1 MRFSRPFPW
10 GGRSSG
16 SSKRPKSRKRDKKH
30 QRKGPFQGLGNGLR
44 DVGSFLAQVLSNPD
58 VQYLVPWALA
68 LFVGIQIHKWLDPHT
83 PGDGFW
89 GNLMAMGIAQP
100 GAAWPAAILGI
111 AHVVPAVLNWWT
123 TESMN
128 RTMSAIPQARF
139 MSPIS
144 AEEAFVIPEYLTTLE
159 SSIPQSNVVNGN
171 FRLPQAMEA
180 SFRRAM
186 QEADLLKE
194 IHDGLM
200 TDVKLRFDGHYDQLS
215 QLHIDI
221 ERAIIDIA
229 DRNET
234 TSYFGG
240 LFTKDWPY
248 ARARSHYTALL
259 SINNDMI
266 ETSKLERGRLIE
278 LLEELDVFE
287 TQEERHG
294 AICGLR
300 SKTLKSI
307 RRWTK
312 ETKDIRA
319 EVKVICNSSK
329 RSKVKLWMAE
339 GALRRHLR
347 SIDAVREGLLELH
360 HDQAKTLEAALL
372 GYCKSLLEAMRRLA
386 EFGNGIIA
394 YLPLVAWATSEVL
407 KPPPVSA
414 DRQSS
419 TPRFMPTCLPLPN
432 GPYGACNTLTH
443 YVKGASM
450 HWLKHGWG
458 LSFWVQIG

>member
-58 VQYLVPWALA
+58 VQYLVPWAL
-68 LFVGIQIHKWLDPHT
+68 
-83 PGDGFW
+83 
-89 GNLMAMGIAQP
+89 
-100 GAAWPAAILGI
+100 
-111 AHVVPAVLNWWT
+111 VL
-123 TESMN
+123 
-128 RTMSAIPQARF
+128 TMSTIPQARF

-144 AEEAFVIPEYLTTLE
+144 AEEAFVIPEYLTTLK
-159 SSIPQSNVVNGN
+159 SSIPRSNVMNGN
-171 FRLPQAMEA
+171 FRLPQAMED

-186 QEADLLKE
+186 KEADLLKE
-194 IHDGLM
+194 IHYGLL
-200 TDVKLRFDGHYDQLS
+200 TDVKLRFDGHYDQLG

-234 TSYFGG
+234 TTSYFGG

-248 ARARSHYTALL
+248 ARARRHHTALL
-259 SINNDMI
+259 SINSDMI
-266 ETSKLERGRLIE
+266 ETSKLESDRLSE
-278 LLEELDVFE
+278 LLKELDVLE

-300 SKTLKSI
+300 SNTLKSI

-319 EVKVICNSSK
+319 EVKVMCNSAK
-329 RSKVKLWMAE
+329 RSKVKLRMAE
-339 GALRRHLR
+339 KALREHLA
-347 SIDAVREGLLELH
+347 SIGAIRTVLSKLH
-360 HDQAKTLEAALL
+360 HDQAKTLEMALL
-372 GYCKSLLEAMRRLA
+372 SYCKSLLEAMRRLA
-386 EFGNGIIA
+386 EFGN
-394 YLPLVAWATSEVL
+394 V
-407 KPPPVSA
+407 
-414 DRQSS
+414 
-419 TPRFMPTCLPLPN
+419 
-432 GPYGACNTLTH
+432 
-443 YVKGASM
+443 
-450 HWLKHGWG
+450 
-458 LSFWVQIG
+458 

>member
-16 SSKRPKSRKRDKKH
+16 SSKPPKSRKRDKKH
-30 QRKGPFQGLGNGLR
+30 QRKRPFQGLGNGLR
-44 DVGSFLAQVLSNPD
+44 DVGRFLAQVLSNPY
-58 VQYLVPWALA
+58 VQYLMPWVLL
-68 LFVGIQIHKWLDPHT
+68 LFVGIQILKWLDPHT
-83 PGDGFW
+83 LGDGFW

-144 AEEAFVIPEYLTTLE
+144 AEEAFVIPEYLTTLK
-159 SSIPQSNVVNGN
+159 SSIPRSNVINGN
-171 FRLPQAMEA
+171 FRVPQAMEV

-234 TSYFGG
+234 TTSFFGR
-240 LFTKDWPY
+240 LFTKDQPY
-248 ARARSHYTALL
+248 ARARRHYTALL

-266 ETSKLERGRLIE
+266 NASELEFDRLIK
-278 LLEELDVFE
+278 LLEELGVFE
-287 TQEERHG
+287 TPKERHG

-300 SKTLKSI
+300 SKILKSI
-307 RRWTK
+307 QRWTK

-319 EVKVICNSSK
+319 EVKVMCNSSK
-329 RSKVKLWMAE
+329 RSKVKLGMARE
-339 GALRRHLR
+339 ALRDHLA
-347 SIDAVREGLLELH
+347 SIEALHEVLSELH

-386 EFGNGIIA
+386 EFGNG
-394 YLPLVAWATSEVL
+394 
-407 KPPPVSA
+407 
-414 DRQSS
+414 
-419 TPRFMPTCLPLPN
+419 
-432 GPYGACNTLTH
+432 
-443 YVKGASM
+443 
-450 HWLKHGWG
+450 
-458 LSFWVQIG
+458 